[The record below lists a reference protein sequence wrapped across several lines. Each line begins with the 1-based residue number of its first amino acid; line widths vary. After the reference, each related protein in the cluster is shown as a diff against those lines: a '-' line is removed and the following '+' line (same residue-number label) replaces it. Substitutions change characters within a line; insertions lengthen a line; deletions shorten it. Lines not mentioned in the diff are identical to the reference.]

1 LIVRIGIGSDQSGVE
16 FTEVLKFK
24 FLSQGHA
31 FEDLNT
37 RDFVSGCYQNVTG
50 QLASAIRGRR
60 IDRGV
65 LICSSAIGASV
76 AANKHPGVRAA
87 ACQELFA
94 AEHGVQDDNMN
105 LLVLE
110 ARVLTHELAFQLMHA
125 FIHALYI
132 RRDHAFRIPPA
143 RLARILE
150 YIAKNLDRP
159 IHVADLSELVGM
171 SQSHF
176 SKLFKFSTGLSPHQ
190 YVIHERI
197 NRSKELLRQGQTKIV
212 DIALEVGFENQAHF
226 TTVFGSV
233 VGTTPRQFQLSL
245 SYDSAETH
253 PATVSVEQYT

>member
-1 LIVRIGIGSDQSGVE
+1 VRIGIGSDQSGVE

-24 FLSQGHA
+24 FGNQGYA

-37 RDFVSGCYQNVTG
+37 RDSVLGSYHNVTD
-50 QLASAIRGRR
+50 QLGSAIRSRR

-87 ACQELFA
+87 ACQELYTTQ
-94 AEHGVQDDNMN
+94 HGVQDDNMN

-110 ARVLTHELAFQLMHA
+110 ARVLTHELAFQLADA
-125 FIHALYI
+125 FIHALHI
-132 RRDHAFRIPPA
+132 LRDYAFRIPPV

-150 YIAKNLDRP
+150 YIGKNLDRP
-159 IHVADLSELVGM
+159 IHVADLSELAGM

-176 SKLFKFSTGLSPHQ
+176 SKLFKLSTGLSPHR

-233 VGTTPRQFQLSL
+233 VGTTPRKFQLSS
-245 SYDSAETH
+245 SYDSPGTH
-253 PATVSVEQYT
+253 PETVSIQQYS

>member
-1 LIVRIGIGSDQSGVE
+1 VRIGIGSDQSGVE
-16 FTEVLKFK
+16 FTEALKLKFAN
-24 FLSQGHA
+24 QGHA
-31 FEDLNT
+31 FENLNMC
-37 RDFVSGCYQNVTG
+37 DPVSGSYHSVTD

-87 ACQELFA
+87 ACQELFT
-94 AEHGVQDDNMN
+94 AEHGVKDDNMN

-110 ARVLTHELAFQLMHA
+110 ARVLTHELAFQLMDA
-125 FIHALYI
+125 FIHANHI
-132 RRDHAFRIPPA
+132 RRDHVFCIPPG

-150 YIAKNLDRP
+150 YIGKNLDRP
-159 IHVADLSELVGM
+159 IHVADLSELAGM

-176 SKLFKFSTGLSPHQ
+176 SKLFKLTTGLSPHQ

-197 NRSKELLRQGQTKIV
+197 NRSKELLRQGETKIV

-245 SYDSAETH
+245 SYDSAGTH
-253 PATVSVEQYT
+253 PVTISVEQYT